1 MLDGYTMDVLE
12 QRIGYC
18 FHNKALLKQALT
30 HSSYTNEQKINKTEN
45 YERIEFLGDAV
56 LELVSSDFLFRTG
69 LRYSGLPVHAL
80 SGSAG
85 G

>member
-56 LELVSSDFLFRTG
+56 LHPWCVNPRWHFVPET
-69 LRYSGLPVHAL
+69 
-80 SGSAG
+80 
-85 G
+85 

>member
-30 HSSYTNEQKINKTEN
+30 HHQGPACQCQ
-45 YERIEFLGDAV
+45 RGW
-56 LELVSSDFLFRTG
+56 
-69 LRYSGLPVHAL
+69 
-80 SGSAG
+80 
-85 G
+85 